1 MPVLVLVLFGCV
13 MQLER
18 LHTCTF
24 TGWSLVQEVAE
35 DSGSASEKEREGE
48 SRKEEGEPKRQAER
62 VDVNSLDRAVWQDHA
77 CG

>member
-1 MPVLVLVLFGCV
+1 
-13 MQLER
+13 
-18 LHTCTF
+18 
-24 TGWSLVQEVAE
+24 LVQEVAE